1 VKAVVLVGGEGTRLR
16 PLTLH
21 TPKQMLR
28 VIGFPM
34 LERVLQRLRAAGV
47 DEAILSLGYKP
58 DAFRAAYPSAI
69 VDGVRLSYVVEEQP
83 LDTAGAIRFASDQA
97 GISDTFL
104 VVNGDVLTDL
114 DVVDLIAFHRERGA
128 EATIGLVEV
137 ADPSQFGVVVTD
149 DDGRALRFVEKP
161 SAATAPSREIN
172 AGVYVLEPSA
182 LAQVPV
188 GSRASIERQ
197 VFPELVSQGRL
208 YARSYRCYWLDA
220 GTPQNYYRAV
230 RDILLGARASEP
242 IPSWG
247 RMPVPGQPPNSGAS
261 CYLGSAV
268 RIADGATVAGSVI
281 EDGAEIA
288 DGATVVDSVVLEGAR
303 IGRDAVVRN
312 SIIGSETEL
321 PERVRLER
329 LAVVARSST
338 LTPGAHLA
346 GAGVP

>member
-1 VKAVVLVGGEGTRLR
+1 VKAIVLVGGEGTRLR

-58 DAFRAAYPSAI
+58 DAFRAAYPSAMI
-69 VDGVRLSYVVEEQP
+69 DGVRLSYVVEEEP
-83 LDTAGAIRFASDQA
+83 LDTAGAIRFASAQA
-97 GISDTFL
+97 GIVDTFL

-114 DVVDLIAFHRERGA
+114 DVVDLVAFHKERGA

-149 DDGRALRFVEKP
+149 EEGRALRFVEKP
-161 SAATAPSREIN
+161 PGATAPSREIN
-172 AGVYVLEPSA
+172 AGIYVLEPSA
-182 LAQVPV
+182 LEQVPI
-188 GSRASIERQ
+188 GARASIERQ

-230 RDILLGARASEP
+230 RDILMGKRASEP
-242 IPSWG
+242 IPPWG
-247 RMPVPGQPPNSGAS
+247 RMPAPGQANEPRES
-261 CYLGSAV
+261 CYLGAEVEIS
-268 RIADGATVAGSVI
+268 DGATVSGSVI

-303 IGRDAVVRN
+303 IGRDAVVRH
-312 SIIGSETEL
+312 SIIGAETRL
-321 PERVRLER
+321 PERVRLEQ
-329 LAVVARSST
+329 LAVVARSSA
-338 LTPGAHLA
+338 LAPGAHLA
-346 GAGVP
+346 GAGTP